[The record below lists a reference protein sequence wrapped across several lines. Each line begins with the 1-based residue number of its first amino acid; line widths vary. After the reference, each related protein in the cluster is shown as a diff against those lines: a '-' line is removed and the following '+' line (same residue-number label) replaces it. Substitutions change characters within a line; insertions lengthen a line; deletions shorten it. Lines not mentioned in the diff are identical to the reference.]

1 MDKVRKSTGTQQP
14 PKKCKHERLSK
25 STIRHESGPR
35 LVKER
40 CRDCGQLINEQYYD

>member
-1 MDKVRKSTGTQQP
+1 MNQVRRTTGTQQP
-14 PKKCKHERLSK
+14 PKKCKHMRLSK

-40 CRDCGQLINEQYYD
+40 CCDCNQLINEYYYG